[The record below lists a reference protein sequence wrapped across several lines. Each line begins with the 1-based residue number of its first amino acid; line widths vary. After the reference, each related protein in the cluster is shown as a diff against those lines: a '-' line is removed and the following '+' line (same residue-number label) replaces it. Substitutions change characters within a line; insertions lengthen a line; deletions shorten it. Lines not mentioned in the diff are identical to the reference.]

1 MLTQFL
7 EKTLIRISLLSE
19 DSESDLEDPEIGL
32 STKLSSGSLVIS
44 SKGGMEKYILQIF
57 KDWDLVGKS

>member
-1 MLTQFL
+1 M
-7 EKTLIRISLLSE
+7 IRISLLSE